1 MCAVLLSNRI
11 IAQDDF
17 SISLF
22 YKYGYKFD
30 LAKQNY
36 PIGFGSSIS
45 KQISKKY
52 ILSAGLEYSHYSH
65 DYQNQ
70 ITPGTYRTEEVFKE
84 SVYVLNI
91 GLSYPILDNRFAIRI
106 GSSLLPSYFTSHWD
120 FNRYLVSND
129 LLDLQLKDYHDYFGL
144 GINAKIDLVY
154 SINQD
159 ICIFI
164 QPGFTYYLTDNVN
177 SKFINVS
184 TGIIF
189 KL

>member
-1 MCAVLLSNRI
+1 MCVVLLSNRI

-22 YKYGYKFD
+22 YKYGYKFY

-45 KQISKKY
+45 KNISKKY
-52 ILSAGLEYSHYSH
+52 ILTAGLEYSHYSH
-65 DYQNQ
+65 DYQNK

-84 SVYVLNI
+84 SIYVLNI

-129 LLDLQLKDYHDYFGL
+129 LLDLQLKDYNDYFGL

-177 SKFINVS
+177 SKFINGS